1 MKIRENNKGFTLTE
15 VLIAVAILSI
25 AVVPMLANFVT
36 SSKVNYKSKRTMNGT
51 TVAQNIMEGI
61 NAYGVENTIIQLEN
75 VNNPTAPDLK
85 FMPTSMKVAN
95 WGRCTYDV
103 TTTNDAKGNTV
114 KIPMYTPDSY
124 QDNTRTYN
132 YYGGGTVNFANTI
145 EMNGMEP
152 GVYATDGDPSTL
164 NTGYSMKYAYLS
176 GRVGDDQVYFLDDKG
191 KEQLMSSEDYA
202 HAYMFW
208 LKGVEYGT
216 KKYDVLLT
224 MDANYY
230 REYADKYNRP
240 SGVGHLDTTVASD
253 ALNSQG
259 KSITSMTGDEFR
271 TRIEATSTD
280 SDYYNDKRTYN
291 DEMLSRITTHTGTNA
306 SIDDTTPDRFCA
318 TADSVFNS
326 VVDDFELNRCTPGT
340 DRNRIKAALQRDI
353 IIKVENVVNPMDAA
367 KPYRVITVKYEFELT
382 DTSLLNPIDFAHN
395 PNLKYKKD
403 VPVEEIFRSCEK
415 SPRNIYFYYSP
426 NYAAGIAR
434 DIITIDNKGEG
445 DTAVGSDINLFL
457 VRQTDAFAPGSTT
470 SRGGL
475 MTNEDNYRVQLEL
488 LENLP
493 SHDLRDLN
501 THIYTNIGYSLADN
515 GKKTNMCQ
523 YKVNGVVVSD
533 SDVKDKMRVA
543 GLDGINRE
551 NGATYRDYIYEVT
564 VQVFESERN
573 FAKDARIAKF
583 TGSSN

>member
-95 WGRCTYDV
+95 WGRCTYRV
-103 TTTNDAKGNTV
+103 TNTNDAEGNTV
-114 KIPMYTPDSY
+114 KIPVYATDSY
-124 QDNTRTYN
+124 QDNTRTYS
-132 YYGGGTVNFANTI
+132 YVGGTVDFADTI
-145 EMNGMEP
+145 EMESMEP
-152 GVYATDGDPSTL
+152 GVYTTDGDPSTL
-164 NTGYSMKYAYLS
+164 NTGYLMKYAYTS
-176 GRVGDDQVYFLDDKG
+176 GRVGDDQVYFLDDKR
-191 KEQLMSSEDYA
+191 KEQLMSSTDYA

-230 REYADKYNRP
+230 REYAGKYKRP
-240 SGVGHLDTTVASD
+240 GGVGYLDTTVASNATD
-253 ALNSQG
+253 SQG
-259 KSITSMTGDEFR
+259 NSITDMTDNEFR
-271 TRIEATSTD
+271 TRIGASND
-280 SDYYNDKRTYN
+280 PDHYDDKRTYN
-291 DEMLSRITTHTGTNA
+291 DEMLSRITTNTGTNA

-318 TADSVFNS
+318 TADSVFEGAVS
-326 VVDDFELNRCTPGT
+326 DFVTRCIPGT
-340 DRNRIKAALQRDI
+340 DRDTIKAALQRDI
-353 IIKVENVVNPMDAA
+353 TIEVKNVVNPMDAA
-367 KPYRVITVKYEFELT
+367 KPYRVITVKYEFELM
-382 DTSLLNPIDFAHN
+382 DTSLLNSIDYKHN

-415 SPRNIYFYYSP
+415 SPRNIYFYYTP
-426 NYAAGIAR
+426 NYNAGIVR

-457 VRQTDAFAPGSTT
+457 VRQTDEFASGVTMPSSAFRA
-470 SRGGL
+470 
-475 MTNEDNYRVQLEL
+475 NEDNYKVQVNLK
-488 LENLP
+488 ENLP
-493 SHDLRDLN
+493 SPVDLGDLK
-501 THIYTNIGYSLADN
+501 THIYTNIGYSLADD
-515 GKKTNMCQ
+515 GERPGMCQ
-523 YKVNGVVVSD
+523 YTVNGADVSP
-533 SDVKDKMRVA
+533 SDVKDKMRVS
-543 GLDGINRE
+543 GLNGINRE
-551 NGATYRDYIYEVT
+551 KGATYRDYIYEVT
-564 VQVFESERN
+564 VQVFEPERN
-573 FAKDARIAKF
+573 FEPDARIAKF